1 MNHHGLRAPRVSKEP
16 GRARD
21 AGRLAA
27 ANINSRTGLST
38 DYLNHFGE
46 AIMLLDLA
54 SEAPEYRVELARWR
68 PLTYHQYFAA
78 SQLAHRGLSMAAYN
92 QADAAARRQ
101 FDAICAAMVS
111 VILGARSGLRRDKA
125 PLAATATTDAVK
137 RLKTLFAR
145 ASAVVNGLEA
155 RPDGSSS
162 QADVTMP

>member
-1 MNHHGLRAPRVSKEP
+1 MNHHGLRTPRVSKEP
-16 GRARD
+16 GRAGD
-21 AGRLAA
+21 ADRLAA

-68 PLTYHQYFAA
+68 PLTYHQYFAV
-78 SQLAHRGLSMAAYN
+78 SQLAHRGLSMAAYD

-111 VILGARSGLRRDKA
+111 VIMGARSALRREKG
-125 PLAATATTDAVK
+125 PLSATATTEAVQ
-137 RLKTLFAR
+137 RLKALLAR
-145 ASAVVNGLEA
+145 ASAVVNGLEST
-155 RPDGSSS
+155 PDASSCS
-162 QADVTMP
+162 ADATTP